1 VKSSRQWVV
10 YSLIRVGIFAIA
22 LTVLLLVG
30 VNIWVSAFAAAAVG
44 FCVSYIFLR
53 GPRDA
58 VAKSIVDIRS
68 TKLRDVDNDIENEA
82 LDRLEDDRGRKPHAE

>member
-1 VKSSRQWVV
+1 MNSSRKWVV
-10 YSLIRVGIFAIA
+10 YSLIRLGIFALA
-22 LTVLLLVG
+22 LAVLLFVG
-30 VNIWVSAFAAAAVG
+30 VNIWVAAFAAAAVG
-44 FCVSYIFLR
+44 FCASYIFLR

-68 TKLRDVDNDIENEA
+68 AKIRDVDNDLENDV